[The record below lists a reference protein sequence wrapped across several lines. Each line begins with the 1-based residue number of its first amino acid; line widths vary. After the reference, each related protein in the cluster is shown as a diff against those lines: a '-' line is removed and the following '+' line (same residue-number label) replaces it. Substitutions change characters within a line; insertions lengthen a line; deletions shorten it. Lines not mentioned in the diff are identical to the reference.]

1 MSGKDSVEWILEKKS
16 RRGIGWR
23 IEFTENKYG
32 EMTKKLDFEKPE
44 RA

>member
-1 MSGKDSVEWILEKKS
+1 MSGKDSVEWILDKIS